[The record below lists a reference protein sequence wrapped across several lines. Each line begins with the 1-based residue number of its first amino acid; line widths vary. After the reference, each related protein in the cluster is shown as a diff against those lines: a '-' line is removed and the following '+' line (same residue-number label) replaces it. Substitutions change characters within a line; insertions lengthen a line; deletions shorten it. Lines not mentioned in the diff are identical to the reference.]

1 MGAELWTAIA
11 VLEYQNE
18 KLQELL
24 MLLENLPET
33 SKAQVLKRL
42 EPRGGRSRN
51 ASTEE
56 LPVQFEQNSAV
67 SPLSFQGARMDR
79 ASMAK
84 VLQMMAEA
92 MGGIPK

>member
-42 EPRGGRSRN
+42 EPRVGRTRN
-51 ASTEE
+51 VSTEG
-56 LPVQFEQNSAV
+56 LPVQFERNRAV

-79 ASMAK
+79 DSMAK

-92 MGGIPK
+92 MGGIPN

>member
-24 MLLENLPET
+24 MLIGNLPEG
-33 SKAQVLKRL
+33 SKAQVLKQL
-42 EPRGGRSRN
+42 EPKSLRSH
-51 ASTEE
+51 SVPTEE
-56 LPVQFEQNSAV
+56 LLVQFERSRAV

-79 ASMAK
+79 DSMAK